1 MFIYTCFI
9 IVYVQYSNKKNI
21 IIQEEKKK
29 LWLEL
34 GLLIYLILT
43 LIVPNW
49 VIII

>member
-9 IVYVQYSNKKNI
+9 IVYVQYSIKKNI